1 MAPLTRPMWFKGI
14 VSEDTPPFKEGE
26 MAYGKLHTEAKKTN
40 NILCKWIPHIITD
53 SYRNEIIENPLTVPV
68 RSETLSEWT
77 GLEDADGTSI
87 YENDI
92 ITDGR
97 SMFKVEYRKGAF
109 RVVPLTAPISEKFAI
124 EHPRGIE
131 AEDQYFLLSEQL
143 KNHDTYV
150 LTSVFSPGW
159 LLRVVRNLV
168 KDDDFPEE
176 LMEDGIETEEDKVP
190 VLQRLVEAEN
200 GEFVGPFKDLD
211 ELMRSLNS

>member
-14 VSEDTPPFKEGE
+14 VSEDTPPFKTGD
-26 MAYGKLHTEAKKTN
+26 MVYGKLHTEAEKVQSG
-40 NILCKWIPHIITD
+40 LCKWFPHIITT
-53 SYRNEIIENPLTVPV
+53 SYSNESLPAPLLVPV
-68 RSETLSEWT
+68 KAETVSEWT

-92 ITDGR
+92 ITDGK
-97 SMFKVEYRKGAF
+97 SLFKVEYRRGAF

-124 EHPRGIE
+124 EHPRGID
-131 AEDQYFLLSEQL
+131 AEDQYSLLSEQL
-143 KNHDTYV
+143 KKHDTYV

-159 LLRVVRNLV
+159 LLRLVRNLV

-176 LMEDGIETEEDKVP
+176 LMEDGINKAP

-200 GEFVGPFKDLD
+200 GEFVGLFKDLD

>member
-1 MAPLTRPMWFKGI
+1 MWFKGI
-14 VSEDTPPFKEGE
+14 VSEDTPPFKTGE
-26 MAYGKLHTEAKKTN
+26 MVYGKLHTEAEKAKSG
-40 NILCKWIPHIITD
+40 LCKWLPHIITA
-53 SYRNEIIENPLTVPV
+53 SYSNESLPDPLLVPV
-68 RSETLSEWT
+68 KAETVSEWT

-143 KNHDTYV
+143 KTNTYV
-150 LTSVFSPGW
+150 ITSVFSPSW

-176 LMEDGIETEEDKVP
+176 LMEDGIKTEEDKAP
-190 VLQRLVEAEN
+190 ILHQRLVEAEN
-200 GEFVGPFKDLD
+200 GGFVGPFKDLD

>member
-1 MAPLTRPMWFKGI
+1 MWFKGI
-14 VSEDTPPFKEGE
+14 VSEDTPPFKTGE
-26 MAYGKLHTEAKKTN
+26 MVYGKLHTEAEKAKSG
-40 NILCKWIPHIITD
+40 LYKWLPHIITA
-53 SYRNEIIENPLTVPV
+53 SYSNESLPDPLLVPV
-68 RSETLSEWT
+68 KAETVSEWT

-143 KNHDTYV
+143 KTNTYV
-150 LTSVFSPGW
+150 ITSVFSPGW

-176 LMEDGIETEEDKVP
+176 LMEDGSETEEDKVP

>member
-1 MAPLTRPMWFKGI
+1 MSLTRPMWFKGI

-26 MAYGKLHTEAKKTN
+26 MVYGKLHTEAEKAQN
-40 NILCKWIPHIITD
+40 GLCKWLPYIITT
-53 SYRNEIIENPLTVPV
+53 SYSNESLPDPLLVPV
-68 RSETLSEWT
+68 KAETVSEWT

-92 ITDGR
+92 ITDGM
-97 SMFKVEYRKGAF
+97 SLFKVEYRRGAF

-124 EHPRGIE
+124 ERPRGID
-131 AEDQYFLLSEQL
+131 AEDQHFLLSEQL
-143 KNHDTYV
+143 KTHDTYV

-168 KDDDFPEE
+168 KDDDFPED
-176 LMEDGIETEEDKVP
+176 LMKDGTETEEDKAS
-190 VLQRLVEAEN
+190 LLHQRIVEAEN
-200 GEFVGPFKDLD
+200 GEFVGPFKNLD